1 MQNIFRKIK
10 KSSKVRQNQKLL
22 ISVFTYFL
30 STSAKCLFLQGRL
43 GTKSPRSFGIFL
55 IFLYFLRS
63 KPYGK
68 SWCDLYK
75 KFPTLDIKFRFTCD
89 DRKLYWNFVKF
100 PNIMSRIVGTHF
112 PLKTYFS
119 RNCYYFQLTACLVL
133 EKCSTLY
140 RNFPFGSPYSLPN
153 KNNLS
158 SVLTLRKTLHF
169 HLISWYGNFVRK
181 LCLSTKF
188 PYQKIRWKHSIL
200 RSVRK
205 YQEQWD
211 PQISAKG
218 ILVKKSEQP
227 CLFRIMGNSKMF
239 FWF

>member
-1 MQNIFRKIK
+1 M
-10 KSSKVRQNQKLL
+10 

-30 STSAKCLFLQGRL
+30 STIAKCLFLQGRL
-43 GTKSPRSFGIFL
+43 GTTSSRSFGIFL

-63 KPYGK
+63 KPFGK
-68 SWCDLYK
+68 LWCDLYK
-75 KFPTLDIKFRFTCD
+75 KFPTLDIKFRFTWD
-89 DRKLYWNFVKF
+89 DRKLYWKFVKF
-100 PNIMSRIVGTHF
+100 PNIMNRIVGIYF

-119 RNCYYFQLTACLVL
+119 RNCYYFQLAACLVL

-158 SVLTLRKTLHF
+158 SVLTLCKILYF

-188 PYQKIRWKHSIL
+188 PL
-200 RSVRK
+200 P
-205 YQEQWD
+205 E
-211 PQISAKG
+211 
-218 ILVKKSEQP
+218 
-227 CLFRIMGNSKMF
+227 N
-239 FWF
+239 